1 MTEMIGIAG
10 AEFVPGAPP
19 DQLEWLQTEGQAF
32 PPEWFADETAA
43 GAITVPTFRIDPFP
57 VTVAQFRE
65 FVRATGYRTDAEQNG
80 YGLVYTDRYWTELE
94 GACWSAPAGPEV
106 AVGDRDDH
114 PVVHISW
121 PDATAYAAWA
131 GKRLPTEAE
140 WELAAR
146 GQTLRL
152 WPWGNTWDRTRANTA
167 ELHAGELTSLE
178 QWKAWWL
185 GVHARNGAV
194 PQTTPVGTFPA
205 GVSPAGCHDMAG
217 NVYEWSASTASLY
230 AVEQECDAT
239 IRSVM
244 GRYRAIRG
252 GSWMNFRYQ
261 VRCTERMYGDP
272 DGWSNFALGF
282 RCATDA

>member
-1 MTEMIGIAG
+1 MTEMIVVAG
-10 AEFVPGAPP
+10 AEFVPGAAL
-19 DQLEWLQTEGQAF
+19 DQLDWLQTEGQAF

-43 GAITVPTFRIDPFP
+43 GAITVPTFRIDPYP
-57 VTVAQFRE
+57 VTVAQFRG
-65 FVRATGYRTDAEQNG
+65 FVRATGYLTDAERNG
-80 YGLVYTDRYWTELE
+80 YGLVYTDRYWAELE
-94 GACWSAPAGPEV
+94 QACWWAPAGPGGD
-106 AVGDRDDH
+106 VGGRDDH

-121 PDATAYAAWA
+121 PDAAAYAAWA

-146 GQTLRL
+146 GLTDRL
-152 WPWGNTWDRTRANTA
+152 WPWGDTWDRTRANTA
-167 ELHAGELTSLE
+167 EFHAGELTSLE
-178 QWKAWWL
+178 QWKSWWRA
-185 GVHARNGAV
+185 VHARTGPV
-194 PQTTPVGTFPA
+194 PQTTPVGSFTS

-217 NVYEWSASTASLY
+217 NVYEWTSSTASLY
-230 AVEQECDAT
+230 TGGQECDAT

>member
-1 MTEMIGIAG
+1 MTEMIVVVG

-19 DQLEWLQTEGQAF
+19 DQLEWLQAEGQPF

-43 GAITVPTFRIDPFP
+43 GAVTVSTFRIDPYP
-57 VTVAQFRE
+57 VTVAQFRD
-65 FVRATGYRTDAEQNG
+65 FVQATGYRTDAERYG
-80 YGLVYTDRYWTELE
+80 YGLVYTDRYWTERE
-94 GACWSAPAGPEV
+94 GACWWAPAGRGVPV
-106 AVGDRDDH
+106 RDRDDH

-146 GQTLRL
+146 GQVLRL

-185 GVHARNGAV
+185 DVHARTGPI

-217 NVYEWSASTASLY
+217 NVYEWTASTASLY
-230 AVEQECDAT
+230 TVEQECDAT
-239 IRSVM
+239 IRSVL